1 MTLTFGQARF
11 SALRPPQRYRPQR
24 RSTPRRL
31 LRRAARGGRE
41 PRHVTPR
48 AALGRGHAPRRQRAR
63 TAAAAA
69 GRQRRAGGRAT
80 AGCERRRR
88 GPGRGRGAGQDV
100 AVRASAEPAEAGGEA
115 DHPKR
120 PGRRHAHPALQHQ
133 EGAGAPAGRRGE
145 GPPRPP
151 PVRPSV
157 RPAAPLGPGHPAL
170 LPPPPAAPRP
180 SCGARGAGQ
189 GGEGRRGQGREG
201 AGGPRA
207 LPQGRGGRQYLTAGG
222 PGERRP
228 RGLGHG
234 PLPVSQAAA
243 RLPRAAAA
251 GQGFG

>member
-41 PRHVTPR
+41 PRHVTPP
-48 AALGRGHAPRRQRAR
+48 AAPGRGHAPRRQRAR

-88 GPGRGRGAGQDV
+88 GPSRGRGAGQDV

-151 PVRPSV
+151 PSV
-157 RPAAPLGPGHPAL
+157 RPFG
-170 LPPPPAAPRP
+170 PPPLWAPATRRSSRRPPPRRGLAAGP
-180 SCGARGAGQ
+180 EGQGRAAR
-189 GGEGRRGQGREG
+189 GGEGRAGKGRGAPGRSRRAAG
-201 AGGPRA
+201 AGS
-207 LPQGRGGRQYLTAGG
+207 T
-222 PGERRP
+222 
-228 RGLGHG
+228 
-234 PLPVSQAAA
+234 
-243 RLPRAAAA
+243 
-251 GQGFG
+251 

>member
-48 AALGRGHAPRRQRAR
+48 AAPGRGHAPRRQRAR

-88 GPGRGRGAGQDV
+88 GPSRGRGAGQDV

-151 PVRPSV
+151 PRPVRPFV
-157 RPAAPLGPGHPAL
+157 
-170 LPPPPAAPRP
+170 PPPLWAPATRRSSRRPPPRRGLAAGP
-180 SCGARGAGQ
+180 EGQGRAAR
-189 GGEGRRGQGREG
+189 GGEGR
-201 AGGPRA
+201 AGK
-207 LPQGRGGRQYLTAGG
+207 GRGAPGRS
-222 PGERRP
+222 R
-228 RGLGHG
+228 
-234 PLPVSQAAA
+234 
-243 RLPRAAAA
+243 RAA
-251 GQGFG
+251 GTGST